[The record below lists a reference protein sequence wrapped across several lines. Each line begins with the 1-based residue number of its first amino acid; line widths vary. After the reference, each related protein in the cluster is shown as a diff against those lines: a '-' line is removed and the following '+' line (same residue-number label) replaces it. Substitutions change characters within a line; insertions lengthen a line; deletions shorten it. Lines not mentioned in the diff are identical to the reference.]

1 MKKTVIVTKKKVEGK
16 IKPSQIVAIGAS
28 AGGLEA
34 ITELLQHL
42 SPKSGMT
49 YLYIP
54 HLSPDHKSIL
64 TTLLAKSTVMKV
76 QEVTNGVKME
86 PNVFY
91 IIPPDKEM
99 TVVDGHVKLTPRSKK
114 REVHLPIDT
123 FFTSLAEIHKEDAI
137 GIVLSGS
144 ASDGTKG
151 LLAIKA
157 AGGLTFA
164 QDESAK
170 FHSMPKSAITAGAV
184 DFVLSPREIAEE
196 LIRISKVDY
205 IKSNAVKPTEKGIED
220 ADPALKKILNL
231 LLIHTQVDFSHYK
244 MATIK
249 RRILRRMMLNK
260 IDSLQNYVALIEE
273 KKDEINILHQD
284 LLINVTTFFR
294 DTDAH
299 IYLKNSLFPT
309 ILKSKTDAEKFRIW
323 IPGCSTGQEAYSIS
337 MTILEVQA
345 ELGTAVPIQ
354 IFATDLN
361 NKAIHKARAGEYAK
375 SDLGM
380 VSPKRLQRFYTK
392 TGSKFRIAKIVR
404 DMVVFAPH
412 NILKDPPFSK
422 VDFISCCNLFIY
434 LDTSAQKKTL
444 STFYHALNE
453 DGYLMLG
460 KSETVG
466 ASGHLFEAVNNKL
479 KIYSRRKT
487 LGTKTL
493 PRLLTRVPLPEKAI
507 EKNNIS
513 TSTKNDVPS
522 SMGFDNDI
530 NALLLSKFIP
540 ASVVINYA
548 MDILQFRGETDVF
561 LKHQNGKASLNILKM
576 TAPEIAFELRHSIP
590 AVIKSKEPLRKSG
603 IEVKSEPSLKL
614 VSIEIIPIHSEAEE
628 PLLLILFTKPELI
641 ETFLQDGKGG
651 KSNVEAKDR
660 KIQKLEEELAI
671 AKADMQAFA
680 LEQEALIEDMQS
692 ANEEV
697 VSSNEELQSVNEE
710 LETSKEEIES
720 TNEELTTTNQELQ
733 TRNELLNESYQY
745 SDAILANIHEPLLV
759 LDKDLRVVSASK
771 SFYKKFNLKPEETE
785 GILLYDV
792 GNREWDIP
800 ILRQLLDDIL
810 PKNSG
815 FYDFE
820 VIHTFPRLGEKIL
833 LLNAHRIVQKVH
845 QEQLILL
852 AISDITESR
861 KKAVQHIT
869 KEKDLLSHQNQLLE
883 IAVEKRTKELK
894 KANLRLEENNLS
906 LQILN
911 KELQSFSYVA
921 SHDLQEPL
929 RKIRTLTNR
938 LIDSETG
945 LSAKG
950 KDYFNRMQNAA
961 ERMQTLIEDLLS
973 FSSLHDIK
981 GRKFI
986 KTDLNQIIEDV
997 KIELHETIVAKGAK
1011 VINKKLCDINIIPYQ
1026 FRQVMI
1032 NLISNALKFSRPEV
1046 TPTIIIKSNLVKYNK
1061 SKMPGLEPEKQYCHI
1076 VIEDNGIGF
1085 EEKYNEK
1092 IFEVF
1097 QRLHNKDEYPGT
1109 GIGLAI
1115 VKKIIENH
1123 NGSISAKSVFGKGTT
1138 FEMYIPA
1145 ALK

>member
-1 MKKTVIVTKKKVEGK
+1 MKKTVSVTKKKVEGK
-16 IKPSQIVAIGAS
+16 SKPSQIVAIGAS

-114 REVHLPIDT
+114 RVAHLPIDT
-123 FFTSLAEIHKEDAI
+123 FFTSLAEIHKENAI
-137 GIVLSGS
+137 GVVLSGS

-170 FHSMPKSAITAGAV
+170 FDSMPKSAITAGAV
-184 DFVLSPREIAEE
+184 DFILSPKEIAEE

-205 IKSNAVKPTEKGIED
+205 IKSSADKPTEKGIED
-220 ADPALKKILNL
+220 ADPGLKKILNL
-231 LLIHTQVDFSHYK
+231 LLIHTEVDFSHYK

-249 RRILRRMMLNK
+249 RRILRRMMLNR
-260 IDSLQNYVALIEE
+260 IDSLQNYLALIKE
-273 KKDEINILHQD
+273 KEDEISILYQD
-284 LLINVTTFFR
+284 LLINVTNFFR

-299 IYLKNSLFPT
+299 VYLKNSLFPT
-309 ILKSKTDAEKFRIW
+309 ILKSKTGAEKFRIW

-345 ELGTAVPIQ
+345 ELGMAVPIQ

-361 NKAIHKARAGEYAK
+361 NKAIQKARAGEYAK

-380 VSPKRLQRFYTK
+380 ISPKRLQRFYTK

-493 PRLLTRVPLPEKAI
+493 PRLLPRAPLPEKAI

-513 TSTKNDVPS
+513 TATKNDVPS
-522 SMGFDNDI
+522 GMGFDNDI
-530 NALLLSKFIP
+530 DELLLSKFIP
-540 ASVVINYA
+540 ASVVINYS
-548 MDILQFRGETDVF
+548 MDILQFRGETDIF

-590 AVIKSKEPLRKSG
+590 AVIKSKEPLRKTG

-660 KIQKLEEELAI
+660 KIQKLEEELAV

-680 LEQEALIEDMQS
+680 LDQEALIEDMQS

-852 AISDITESR
+852 AIADITESR
-861 KKAVQHIT
+861 KKAVQHII

-894 KANLRLEENNLS
+894 KANLRLEENNFS

-986 KTDLNQIIEDV
+986 KTDLNKIIEDV

-1097 QRLHNKDEYPGT
+1097 QKLHNKDEYPGT

>member
-1 MKKTVIVTKKKVEGK
+1 M
-16 IKPSQIVAIGAS
+16 
-28 AGGLEA
+28 
-34 ITELLQHL
+34 
-42 SPKSGMT
+42 
-49 YLYIP
+49 
-54 HLSPDHKSIL
+54 
-64 TTLLAKSTVMKV
+64 
-76 QEVTNGVKME
+76 
-86 PNVFY
+86 
-91 IIPPDKEM
+91 
-99 TVVDGHVKLTPRSKK
+99 
-114 REVHLPIDT
+114 
-123 FFTSLAEIHKEDAI
+123 
-137 GIVLSGS
+137 
-144 ASDGTKG
+144 
-151 LLAIKA
+151 LAIKA

-170 FHSMPKSAITAGAV
+170 FDSMPKSAITAGAV
-184 DFVLSPREIAEE
+184 DFILSPKEIAEE

-205 IKSNAVKPTEKGIED
+205 IKSSADKPTEKGIED
-220 ADPALKKILNL
+220 ADPGLKKILNL
-231 LLIHTQVDFSHYK
+231 LLIHTEVDFCHYK

-249 RRILRRMMLNK
+249 RRILRRMMLNR
-260 IDSLQNYVALIEE
+260 IDSLQNYLALIKE
-273 KKDEINILHQD
+273 KEDEISILYQD

-294 DTDAH
+294 DTDSH
-299 IYLKNSLFPT
+299 VYLKNSLFPT
-309 ILKSKTDAEKFRIW
+309 ILKSKTGAEKFRIW

-493 PRLLTRVPLPEKAI
+493 PRLLPRVPLPEKAI

-513 TSTKNDVPS
+513 TATKNDVPS

-530 NALLLSKFIP
+530 DALLLSKFIP

-548 MDILQFRGETDVF
+548 MDILQFRGETDIF
-561 LKHQNGKASLNILKM
+561 LKNQNGKASLNILKM

-590 AVIKSKEPLRKSG
+590 AVIKSKEPLRKTG

-614 VSIEIIPIHSEAEE
+614 VSIEIIPIHAEAEE

-660 KIQKLEEELAI
+660 KIQKLEEELAV

-680 LEQEALIEDMQS
+680 LDQEALIEDMQS

-894 KANLRLEENNLS
+894 KVNLRLEENNLS

-950 KDYFNRMQNAA
+950 KDNFNRMQNAA

-1076 VIEDNGIGF
+1076 IIEDNGIGF

-1097 QRLHNKDEYPGT
+1097 QKLHNKDEYPGT

-1145 ALK
+1145 AIK

>member
-16 IKPSQIVAIGAS
+16 NKPSQIVAIGAS

-114 REVHLPIDT
+114 RVAHLPIDT

-170 FHSMPKSAITAGAV
+170 FDSMPKSAITAGAV
-184 DFVLSPREIAEE
+184 DFILSPKEIAEE

-205 IKSNAVKPTEKGIED
+205 IKSRADKPTEKGIED

-231 LLIHTQVDFSHYK
+231 LLIHTEVDFSHYK

-249 RRILRRMMLNK
+249 RRILRRMMLNR
-260 IDSLQNYVALIEE
+260 IDSLQNYVAHIKE

-294 DTDAH
+294 DTDSH
-299 IYLKNSLFPT
+299 VYLKNSLFPT
-309 ILKSKTDAEKFRIW
+309 ILKSKTGAEKFRIW

-337 MTILEVQA
+337 MTILEVQG

-361 NKAIHKARAGEYAK
+361 NKAIHEARAGEYAK

-434 LDTSAQKKTL
+434 LETSAQKKTL

-493 PRLLTRVPLPEKAI
+493 PRLLPRVPLPEKAI
-507 EKNNIS
+507 VKNNIS
-513 TSTKNDVPS
+513 TATKNDVPS

-530 NALLLSKFIP
+530 DALLLSKFIP

-548 MDILQFRGETDVF
+548 MDILQFRGETDIF

-590 AVIKSKEPLRKSG
+590 AVIKSKEPLRKTG

-660 KIQKLEEELAI
+660 KIQKLEEELAV

-680 LEQEALIEDMQS
+680 LDQEALIEDMQS

-771 SFYKKFNLKPEETE
+771 SFYKKFNLKTEETE

-792 GNREWDIP
+792 GNSEWDIP

-894 KANLRLEENNLS
+894 KANLRLEENNFS

>member
-1 MKKTVIVTKKKVEGK
+1 MKKTVSVTKKKVEGK
-16 IKPSQIVAIGAS
+16 SKPSQIVAIGAS

-114 REVHLPIDT
+114 RVAHLPIDT
-123 FFTSLAEIHKEDAI
+123 FFTSLAEIHKKDAI

-170 FHSMPKSAITAGAV
+170 FDSMPKSAITAGAV
-184 DFVLSPREIAEE
+184 DFILSPKEIAEE

-205 IKSNAVKPTEKGIED
+205 IKSSADKPTEKGIED
-220 ADPALKKILNL
+220 ADPGLKKILNL
-231 LLIHTQVDFSHYK
+231 LLIHTEVDFSHYK

-249 RRILRRMMLNK
+249 RRILRRMMLNR
-260 IDSLQNYVALIEE
+260 IDSLQNYLALIKE
-273 KKDEINILHQD
+273 KEDEISILYQD
-284 LLINVTTFFR
+284 LLINVTNFFR

-299 IYLKNSLFPT
+299 VYLKNSLFPT
-309 ILKSKTDAEKFRIW
+309 ILKSKTGAEKFRIW

-345 ELGTAVPIQ
+345 ELGMAVPIQ

-361 NKAIHKARAGEYAK
+361 NKAIQKARAGEYAK

-380 VSPKRLQRFYTK
+380 ISPKRLQRFYTK

-493 PRLLTRVPLPEKAI
+493 PRLLPRAPLPEKAI

-513 TSTKNDVPS
+513 TATKNDVPS
-522 SMGFDNDI
+522 GMGFDNDI
-530 NALLLSKFIP
+530 DELLLSKFIP
-540 ASVVINYA
+540 ASVVINYS
-548 MDILQFRGETDVF
+548 MDILQFRGETDIF

-590 AVIKSKEPLRKSG
+590 AVIKSKEPLRKTG

-660 KIQKLEEELAI
+660 KIQKLEEELAV

-680 LEQEALIEDMQS
+680 LDQEALIEDMQS

-861 KKAVQHIT
+861 KKAVQHII

-894 KANLRLEENNLS
+894 KANLRLEENNFS

-986 KTDLNQIIEDV
+986 KTDLNKIIEDV

-1097 QRLHNKDEYPGT
+1097 QKLHNKDEYPGT